1 MEYYL
6 KKLGVKMLDI
16 FDKFDV
22 STAPKQDFTNFKEL
36 HFKLSKGNGTWKE
49 VQEYRRINFSMTDKE
64 RAIFLS
70 EISPLAKYVIQ
81 QFGGV
86 DNVEIKGSY

>member
-1 MEYYL
+1 
-6 KKLGVKMLDI
+6 MLDI
-16 FDKFDV
+16 FDRFDEE
-22 STAPKQDFTNFKEL
+22 TTKKKDFTDFKEL
-36 HFKLSKGNGTWKE
+36 HFKLAKGEGTWKDI
-49 VQEYRRINFSMTDKE
+49 QEYRRINFSMSD
-64 RAIFLS
+64 RDLAIFLG